1 MLKVKRIYEKPATDD
16 GMRVLVDRLWPRG
29 ISRSKARID
38 AWLKDVAPSDALRKW
53 FAHEPARWTEFKR
66 RYFRELKG
74 SEPALELIQ
83 RAVLG
88 NLTLLYGARDE
99 DHNNAVAL
107 GEFLK
112 RRNRRRTTP

>member
-1 MLKVKRIYEKPATDD
+1 MLKVKRIYEKSATDD

-38 AWLKDVAPSDALRKW
+38 EWVKEVAPSDGLRKW
-53 FAHEPARWTEFKR
+53 FAHEPARWIGFKR

-74 SEPALELIQ
+74 SQAALDLRQ
-83 RAVLG
+83 RAVRG

-99 DHNNAVAL
+99 EHNNAVAL
-107 GEFLK
+107 REFLK
-112 RRNRRRTTP
+112 RRKRRRTTP